1 MDPAAPGANVG
12 RRIDPQLAQAAAT
25 RLERA
30 VARFNNSE
38 SARTVAGLTRTLGE
52 PQVSIGAAAGSPSDV
67 RITIAWELCWYQWRV
82 DVGNEQRAVRQ
93 LGKGGELDQL
103 DGPARQW
110 NATATPEGKLILGSV
125 AKNRARDGESVI

>member
-12 RRIDPQLAQAAAT
+12 RRIDPQLARAAAT

-30 VARFNNSE
+30 VARFNSSE

-82 DVGNEQRAVRQ
+82 DVGNERGAVRQ

-110 NATATPEGKLILGSV
+110 NATATPEGKLTLGIV
-125 AKNRARDGESVI
+125 ASDRARDGESVI

>member
-1 MDPAAPGANVG
+1 VDPAAPGANVG
-12 RRIDPQLAQAAAT
+12 RRIEPRLSEAAAT
-25 RLERA
+25 RLQRA
-30 VARFNNSE
+30 VACFNGSE
-38 SARTVAGLTRTLGE
+38 SAHTVAGLIRTLGR

-82 DVGNEQRAVRQ
+82 DVEEREAVFQ

-110 NATATPEGKLILGSV
+110 NATATPQGKLALGIV
-125 AKNRARDGESVI
+125 AESRAAIHGEPVG